1 MAVGSKMLAS
11 GPKPGDLDSGL
22 WGHSP
27 IFFPHGSWHWP
38 SLFPRIY
45 LQPQHLALITAGRLA
60 TREPSTY
67 GSKTFVGPLKNLLK
81 ARVPLIQQQQKKQV
95 HTSQN
100 VYNKVMLLTNPLN
113 PFAVFE
119 PQVKKP
125 WSQSPP
131 VIDKVRGTQRGMFTG
146 ARSHSMTSCLLI
158 QTSFTL
164 FQHPPP
170 IKWPIIRPTREMGER
185 AY

>member
-1 MAVGSKMLAS
+1 
-11 GPKPGDLDSGL
+11 
-22 WGHSP
+22 
-27 IFFPHGSWHWP
+27 
-38 SLFPRIY
+38 
-45 LQPQHLALITAGRLA
+45 
-60 TREPSTY
+60 
-67 GSKTFVGPLKNLLK
+67 
-81 ARVPLIQQQQKKQV
+81 
-95 HTSQN
+95 
-100 VYNKVMLLTNPLN
+100 MLLTNPLN